1 MLQEAPLGGE
11 RFGWQPG
18 PAARERVDY
27 LMQVYRQRVAARLA
41 PIVQSYNPRLASD
54 GGMEYRK
61 MLELSTKM
69 TLVGHACTEI
79 ADQPFDERRQTIAGL
94 FGACCFL
101 ADSFLDDFGETATR
115 EYLSRFELLFTKG
128 WFEVRNDRERL
139 FYVIIARLFAERDI
153 LEPTLRQSLLRL
165 FEAQRRDVDMRYSLA
180 KLQALPRLNRLQLLK
195 NCARDR
201 SGHAIIVLSAFLVPG
216 LSLEYIRLIFTAGAL
231 IMFIDDH
238 GDTFADLADGR
249 ITYMN
254 QLAQPRQALRRIF
267 HSHVDRLTRGLPF
280 GDGRDLLVAFLTR
293 YYLTRLEKH
302 RQQRHRGGAAW
313 AVYE

>member
-1 MLQEAPLGGE
+1 MFQEAPSGPE
-11 RFGWQPG
+11 RSGWQPR
-18 PAARERVDY
+18 PAARERVDH
-27 LMQVYRQRVAARLA
+27 LMQFYRQRVAALLA

-54 GGMEYRK
+54 GGLEYRK

-79 ADQPFDERRQTIAGL
+79 ADHPFDERREAIAGL

-101 ADSFLDDFGETATR
+101 ADSFLDDFGEAATR
-115 EYLSRFELLFTKG
+115 EYLGRFELLFTSG
-128 WFEVRNDRERL
+128 WFEVRNDREQL
-139 FYVIIARLFAERDI
+139 FYVIIARLFAERNI

-165 FEAQRRDVDMRYSLA
+165 FEAQRRDVDMRYSPA
-180 KLQALPRLNRLQLLK
+180 RLQALPRRQFLQLLK

-201 SGHAIIVLSAFLVPG
+201 SGHAIILLSAFLVPG
-216 LSLEYIRLIFTAGAL
+216 MSLQYMRLMFAAGAL

-238 GDTFADLADGR
+238 GDSFADLADGR

-254 QLAQPRQALRRIF
+254 QLARPRQALRRIF
-267 HSHVDRLTRGLPF
+267 HSQVDRLTRGLPF
-280 GDGRDLLVAFLTR
+280 GDGRDLLIAFLTR
-293 YYLTRLEKH
+293 YYLTRLEKY
-302 RQQRHRGGAAW
+302 RQQRRRGASAW

>member
-1 MLQEAPLGGE
+1 MFQEAPLGAE
-11 RFGWQPG
+11 RSGWQPG
-18 PAARERVDY
+18 PAARERVDC
-27 LMQVYRQRVAARLA
+27 LMHVYRQRVAAHLA
-41 PIVQSYNPRLASD
+41 PIVQSYNPRLVSD
-54 GGMEYRK
+54 SGMEYRK

-79 ADQPFDERRQTIAGL
+79 ADQPFDDRRQTIAGL

-101 ADSFLDDFGETATR
+101 ADSFLDDFGEAATR

-139 FYVIIARLFAERDI
+139 FYVIIARLFAERNI
-153 LEPTLRQSLLRL
+153 LEPTLRQALLRL
-165 FEAQRRDVDMRYSLA
+165 FEAQRRDVDMRYSL
-180 KLQALPRLNRLQLLK
+180 LQALPRRKHLQLLK

-216 LSLEYIRLIFTAGAL
+216 VSLEYIRLIFTAGAL

-238 GDTFADLADGR
+238 GDSFADLADGR

-254 QLAQPRQALRRIF
+254 QLAQPRRALRRIF
-267 HSHVDRLTRGLPF
+267 YSQVDRLTRGLPL
-280 GDGRDLLVAFLTR
+280 GDGRDLLIAFLTR

-302 RQQRHRGGAAW
+302 RQQRNRGGSAW

>member
-1 MLQEAPLGGE
+1 MLQETPFGAE
-11 RFGWQPG
+11 RSDWQPG
-18 PAARERVDY
+18 PAARGRVDR
-27 LMQVYRQRVAARLA
+27 LMQVYRQRVAANLA

-54 GGMEYRK
+54 GGIEYRK

-79 ADQPFDERRQTIAGL
+79 AHQSFDERRQTIAGL

-101 ADSFLDDFGETATR
+101 ADSFLDDFGEAATR

-128 WFEVRNDRERL
+128 WFEVRTDRERL

-153 LEPTLRQSLLRL
+153 LEPTLRQALLRL
-165 FEAQRRDVDMRYSLA
+165 FEAQRRDVEMRYSLA
-180 KLQALPRLNRLQLLK
+180 SLQALPRSKRLQLLK

-216 LSLEYIRLIFTAGAL
+216 PSLDYVRLIFTAGAL

-238 GDTFADLADGR
+238 GDSFADLADGR
-249 ITYMN
+249 VTYIN
-254 QLAQPRQALRRIF
+254 QLAQPSRALRRIF
-267 HSHVDRLTRGLPF
+267 YSHIDRLTRGLPL
-280 GDGRDLLVAFLTR
+280 GDGRDLLIAFLTR

-302 RQQRHRGGAAW
+302 RRQRRQGGSAW